1 MYNDNIHIYAFIKK
15 HTPLDA
21 GLGSK
26 NIQKKI

>member
-1 MYNDNIHIYAFIKK
+1 MCNDNIHIYAFIKK

-26 NIQKKI
+26 NTKKI